1 MSVPLFPAPEPP
13 APEPRKPIRYADG
26 MGAHSRAADDW
37 YMDPPEATEALLAVE
52 RFSGTSWDPACG
64 VGTIPKVMQA
74 AGHKCLGTDLVDRG
88 YGSGVATRWD
98 FLIGGAESGVAN
110 IVSNPPYN
118 LAQAFAERALS
129 IASHK
134 VAFLLPLTFLEG
146 ERRARWRVTTP
157 LARIRTFSW
166 RLSMPPGHLLTT
178 GRVEARGGK
187 KAFAWFIWE
196 HGWTGPAQ
204 EIPLLRTKL

>member
-1 MSVPLFPAPEPP
+1 MSE
-13 APEPRKPIRYADG
+13 
-26 MGAHSRAADDW
+26 RAADDW

-64 VGTIPKVMQA
+64 VGTIPNA
-74 AGHKCLGTDLVDRG
+74 FRRHGLECRGTDLVDRG
-88 YGSGVATRWD
+88 YVDIMLGTRRD
-98 FLIGGAESGVAN
+98 FLLSPAPIGFAN

-129 IASHK
+129 IATHK

-146 ERRARWRVTTP
+146 EKRARWRVTTP

-178 GRVEARGGK
+178 GQVQAKGGK

-204 EIPLLRTKL
+204 EIPLIRSKS